1 MNILTKKENF
11 YKIPLVFF
19 IIFIL
24 IQIKPTSNTSY
35 QFLNNKSEKFSIE
48 EVIKGAP
55 GQFNKIEFITEKKIT
70 YKLENKFI
78 KKVYI
83 FDDKINKSTF
93 YVAQTNQGYNGNI
106 TYSILIN
113 DSNSNLIALKILNH
127 NESRGLNNNL
137 NDENI
142 WQTKIYSKNFNNLK
156 LTDWGLKKNG
166 GAFDS
171 LTGATITQHA
181 LLKSISKVLEFH
193 VNEHL

>member
-1 MNILTKKENF
+1 M
-11 YKIPLVFF
+11 
-19 IIFIL
+19 
-24 IQIKPTSNTSY
+24 
-35 QFLNNKSEKFSIE
+35 
-48 EVIKGAP
+48 
-55 GQFNKIEFITEKKIT
+55 
-70 YKLENKFI
+70 
-78 KKVYI
+78 
-83 FDDKINKSTF
+83 
-93 YVAQTNQGYNGNI
+93 
-106 TYSILIN
+106 
-113 DSNSNLIALKILNH
+113 IALKILNH

-142 WQTKIYSKNFNNLK
+142 WQTKIYGKNFNNLK